1 MNAMQGDRPMT
12 HHDRPDPLT
21 TFDLPFDLAQA
32 RMADLRA
39 AAAHPMTGSD
49 GPGSI
54 TRLRDAV
61 GRRLIALGSSLVV
74 DKGERRHSALG

>member
-1 MNAMQGDRPMT
+1 MT

-21 TFDLPFDLAQA
+21 TFDLPLDLAQA

-39 AAAHPMTGSD
+39 AAAHPMRALD
-49 GPGSI
+49 GPWSI

-61 GRRLIALGSSLVV
+61 GRRLIALGSSLVA
-74 DKGERRHSALG
+74 DKGERRHTALG

>member
-1 MNAMQGDRPMT
+1 MT
-12 HHDRPDPLT
+12 HHDRPAPLT

-39 AAAHPMTGSD
+39 VAAHPMTAAD
-49 GPGSI
+49 GPWSI

-61 GRRLIALGSSLVV
+61 GRRLIELGSSLVV
-74 DKGERRHSALG
+74 DKGERRHTALG

>member
-12 HHDRPDPLT
+12 HHDRTHPLT

-39 AAAHPMTGSD
+39 AAAHPMTVAG

-54 TRLRDAV
+54 TRLRGAV
-61 GRRLIALGSSLVV
+61 GRRLIALGSSILV
-74 DKGERRHSALG
+74 DKGERRHTALG